1 MLPLA
6 MGGRMGT
13 ERRTQH
19 PLPTWV
25 KGLLALAILVATG
38 AVAFY
43 SVDEQVDY
51 VSVETAVSGAY
62 GAGERVQV
70 HGVVLNQTREDCELV
85 EGDYTLRVD
94 LSGVTIP
101 DTFAEDKGAT
111 ISGTLVEVGGE
122 LVLRAELIQMG
133 CPSKY
138 EPAEA

>member
-1 MLPLA
+1 M
-6 MGGRMGT
+6 RT
-13 ERRTQH
+13 ERRTRQ

-38 AVAFY
+38 AAAFY

-51 VSVETAVSGAY
+51 VSVETAVSGEY
-62 GAGERVQV
+62 DAGERIQV
-70 HGVVLNQTREDCELV
+70 HGVVLNWTREDIELV
-85 EGDYTLRVD
+85 EGDYTLRID
-94 LSGVTIP
+94 LGGVIIP

-111 ISGTLVEVGGE
+111 ITGTLVEVDGA
-122 LVLRAELIQMG
+122 LMLRAEIIQMG

>member
-1 MLPLA
+1 ME
-6 MGGRMGT
+6 T
-13 ERRTQH
+13 ERRTRR
-19 PLPTWV
+19 PLPTWA

-38 AVAFY
+38 AAAFY

-51 VSVETAVSGAY
+51 VSVETAVSGEY
-62 GAGERVQV
+62 DAGERIQV
-70 HGVVLNQTREDCELV
+70 HGVVLNWTREDIELV

-94 LSGVTIP
+94 LDGVLIP

-111 ISGTLVEVGGE
+111 ITGTLVEVDGA
-122 LVLRAELIQMG
+122 LMLRAEIIQMG

>member
-1 MLPLA
+1 MES
-6 MGGRMGT
+6 
-13 ERRTQH
+13 ERRTRQ
-19 PLPTWV
+19 PLPTWA

-51 VSVETAVSGAY
+51 ISVETAVSGEY

-70 HGVVLNQTREDCELV
+70 HGNVLNWTREDIELV
-85 EGDYTLRVD
+85 EGDYTLRVE
-94 LSGVTIP
+94 LGSVLIP

-111 ISGTLVEVGGE
+111 ITGTLAADGDEF
-122 LVLRAELIQMG
+122 VLHAELIQMG

>member
-1 MLPLA
+1 
-6 MGGRMGT
+6 MGT
-13 ERRTQH
+13 ERRMRQ
-19 PLPTWV
+19 PLPTWA

-62 GAGERVQV
+62 GVGERVQV

-85 EGDYTLRVD
+85 EGDYTLRID

>member
-1 MLPLA
+1 M
-6 MGGRMGT
+6 RT
-13 ERRTQH
+13 ERRTRQ

-38 AVAFY
+38 AAAFY

-51 VSVETAVSGAY
+51 VSVETAVSGEY
-62 GAGERVQV
+62 DAGERIQV
-70 HGVVLNQTREDCELV
+70 HGVVLNWTREDIELV
-85 EGDYTLRVD
+85 EGDYTLRID
-94 LSGVTIP
+94 LGGIIIP

-111 ISGTLVEVGGE
+111 ITGTLVEVDGA
-122 LVLRAELIQMG
+122 LMLRAEIIQMG

>member
-1 MLPLA
+1 
-6 MGGRMGT
+6 MGT
-13 ERRTQH
+13 ERRMRQ

-62 GAGERVQV
+62 GVGERVQV

>member
-1 MLPLA
+1 
-6 MGGRMGT
+6 MGT
-13 ERRTQH
+13 ERRTRQ
-19 PLPTWV
+19 PLPTWA

-51 VSVETAVSGAY
+51 VSVETAVSGEY
-62 GAGERVQV
+62 DAGERIQV
-70 HGVVLNQTREDCELV
+70 HGVVLNWTREDIELV
-85 EGDYTLRVD
+85 EGDYTLRID
-94 LSGVTIP
+94 LGGIIIP

-111 ISGTLVEVGGE
+111 ITGTLVEVDGA
-122 LVLRAELIQMG
+122 LMLRAEIIQMG

>member
-1 MLPLA
+1 
-6 MGGRMGT
+6 MGT
-13 ERRTQH
+13 ERRMRQ

-51 VSVETAVSGAY
+51 VSVETAISGTY
-62 GAGERVQV
+62 GVGERVQV

>member
-1 MLPLA
+1 
-6 MGGRMGT
+6 MGT
-13 ERRTQH
+13 ERRTQQ
-19 PLPTWV
+19 PLPIWV

-51 VSVETAVSGAY
+51 VSVETAVSGTY

-85 EGDYTLRVD
+85 EGDYTLRID

-111 ISGTLVEVGGE
+111 ISGILVEVGGE

>member
-1 MLPLA
+1 MES
-6 MGGRMGT
+6 
-13 ERRTQH
+13 ERRTRQ
-19 PLPTWV
+19 PLPTWA

-51 VSVETAVSGAY
+51 VSVETAISGSY
-62 GAGERVQV
+62 DAGERVQV
-70 HGVVLNQTREDCELV
+70 HGNVLNWTREDIELV
-85 EGDYTLRVD
+85 EGDYTLRVE
-94 LSGVTIP
+94 LNGVLIP

-111 ISGTLVEVGGE
+111 ITGTLAEVDGE

>member
-1 MLPLA
+1 MEI
-6 MGGRMGT
+6 
-13 ERRTQH
+13 ERRTRQ
-19 PLPTWV
+19 PLPTWA
-25 KGLLALAILVATG
+25 KGLLALTILVATG
-38 AVAFY
+38 VVAFY

-51 VSVETAVSGAY
+51 VSVETVVSGSY
-62 GAGERVQV
+62 SAGERVQV
-70 HGVVLNQTREDCELV
+70 HGMVLNQTREDCELV

-94 LSGVTIP
+94 LTGAAIP

-111 ISGTLVEVGGE
+111 IAGTLVEIGGE